1 MPFLCLIFPEA
12 IRFSRAASRL
22 AFCLLDRER
31 VNSSLDT
38 DGFRVGQHL
47 HDALLGGELGT
58 HIDLLA
64 DQLVLLLIVRASFEV
79 LIPILLQVL
88 LVTSTQVSHQHAR
101 ELPVLLD
108 DIGRRRV
115 LEQAEGRRQF
125 GTQEHAVGPARI
137 AAMLPVDPYF
147 VGSHFDYHYRRQTH
161 GALLQMAGIRRRV
174 IGLCITAA
182 LVEPV
187 HLLRSQ
193 RQGSTTH
200 AWT

>member
-1 MPFLCLIFPEA
+1 M
-12 IRFSRAASRL
+12 RACNGWLRRA
-22 AFCLLDRER
+22 
-31 VNSSLDT
+31 
-38 DGFRVGQHL
+38 GQHL
-47 HDALLGGELGT
+47 HDARLGGELGT

-108 DIGRRRV
+108 DIGRRKV

-147 VGSHFDYHYRRQTH
+147 VGSHFDYYYRRQTH
-161 GALLQMAGIRRRV
+161 GVLLQMAGIRRGV

-193 RQGSTTH
+193 RQGHTTYVGP
-200 AWT
+200 